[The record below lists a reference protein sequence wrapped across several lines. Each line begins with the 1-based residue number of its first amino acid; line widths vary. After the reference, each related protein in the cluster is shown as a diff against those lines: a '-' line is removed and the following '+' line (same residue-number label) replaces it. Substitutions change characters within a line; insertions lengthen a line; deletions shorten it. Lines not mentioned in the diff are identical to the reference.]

1 VSIINCPELSV
12 NAMGL
17 QLPLPLACI
26 SSYAYFINLVTQK
39 PESAR
44 TITLLEKELFPVL
57 VRGLFNLIYRKKKK
71 EKGLTGS
78 IWNEN
83 VDYYQN
89 RTSQGTFTKLS
100 IVTRL
105 KTSSILCK
113 LCHST
118 LTSLQFKVAVRNVR
132 YISFCYALLW

>member
-1 VSIINCPELSV
+1 MLWDYSCHFLLHAS
-12 NAMGL
+12 
-17 QLPLPLACI
+17 I

-44 TITLLEKELFPVL
+44 TITLLEKELFSVL
-57 VRGLFNLIYRKKKK
+57 VRGLLNLIYWKKKK

-78 IWNEN
+78 IWNDD

-105 KTSSILCK
+105 RASSILCK

-118 LTSLQFKVAVRNVR
+118 LTSLELKVVVRNVR
-132 YISFCYALLW
+132 YNSFCYALLW